1 MNTALTPFRTRMLSP
16 IGDFRREID
25 GLLGRFFG
33 NEHEAASGE
42 LSNWLVPSC
51 NISESDESWMVTV
64 DLPGMSKDDI
74 SVELRHGELWISG
87 ERKECSEEKNK
98 TFHRT
103 ESHYGRFERGIRLG
117 EDLDMEKVDAEYRDG
132 VLRISVPKT
141 ESSRTKHVEVK
152 S

>member
-1 MNTALTPFRTRMLSP
+1 MNTALTHFRTRMP
-16 IGDFRREID
+16 GMFGEFRQEMD

-33 NEHEAASGE
+33 NDSEAASGE
-42 LSNWLVPSC
+42 FSNWLSPSC

-64 DLPGMSKDDI
+64 DLPGMAKDDI

-87 ERKECSEEKNK
+87 ERKECSEDKGK
-98 TFHRT
+98 TYHRT
-103 ESHYGRFERGIRLG
+103 ESHYGRFQRGIRLG
-117 EDLDMEKVDAEYRDG
+117 EDLDIDKVDAEYRDG